1 MKPCEIIDQINNLS
15 QEINLHIDQ
24 ILLDKESPEVLN
36 INLLNQKLIRTYHI
50 SKELRNQL
58 YINRIVNPIEE
69 AELEYFYF
77 TPEKAHHL
85 LDSEYLSEYQ
95 SLNQERILLSRI
107 ESIIEKEVVELA
119 PVVEIDLK
127 QNNLDDI
134 DQIIESEQKINIP
147 DKPFTDESSGDVII
161 AKTTETEV
169 VAKPLKVLVCDK
181 HEILVKLIK
190 NLLENEGYDVAIANN
205 GISASEILNRTKIDI
220 LITEIQ
226 IPFLS
231 GLELLSVAKRIN
243 SSTIVIFLSQMNSQN
258 YILQTFR
265 MGVDDYITKPFDPKI
280 LPVKIKKALQYK

>member
-36 INLLNQKLIRTYHI
+36 INLLSQKLIRTYHI
-50 SKELRNQL
+50 SKKLRNQL
-58 YINRIVNPIEE
+58 YISRIVNPIEE

-77 TPEKAHHL
+77 NPEKTHNL
-85 LDSEYLSEYQ
+85 LDRGYLEEYKH
-95 SLNQERILLSRI
+95 LNPERILLSDI
-107 ESIIEKEVVELA
+107 ESSIEKEFVELA
-119 PVVEIDLK
+119 PVDDFDFK
-127 QNNLDDI
+127 QNDLVVI

-147 DKPFTDESSGDVII
+147 DKPSSDEPSADVII

-169 VAKPLKVLVCDK
+169 VAKPLKILVCDK

-190 NLLENEGYDVAIANN
+190 NLLENEGYDVVIANN
-205 GISASEILNRTKIDI
+205 GISASEILNSTKIDI

-243 SSTIVIFLSQMNSQN
+243 GSTIVIFLSQMNSQN